1 MSASGTSECSR
12 DIYGTRSVSIIH
24 WSVDCVEITCLYN
37 NETVVVYEES
47 SHVIAINMLMFTSLS
62 PGIECNSSVMPYKLN
77 HRLADHI
84 E

>member
-1 MSASGTSECSR
+1 MLSC
-12 DIYGTRSVSIIH
+12 YL
-24 WSVDCVEITCLYN
+24 WSQVCINNTLTCCRQLIVLKSLVY
-37 NETVVVYEES
+37 VLMKLLLFYEES